1 MADSFNF
8 SDFFFTPVIASGVR
22 ESERRSL
29 KADDYDGD
37 HLGQVGGQEL
47 EDEGEGGLGVDDV
60 VERHDVRVTQLLQEA
75 GLQTIV
81 INKRSSK
88 KIKTRDARNS
98 FPPLSISFYELPRLA
113 SLIAVKGVPSSS
125 CKRISFRATTYQIS
139 N

>member
-1 MADSFNF
+1 MKN
-8 SDFFFTPVIASGVR
+8 IYH
-22 ESERRSL
+22 

-75 GLQTIV
+75 GLQIIV
-81 INKRSSK
+81 IDRRSSK
-88 KIKTRDARNS
+88 KIKTRDARNNFS
-98 FPPLSISFYELPRLA
+98 SLSISFYELPGLA

-125 CKRISFRATTYQIS
+125 CKRISFRATT
-139 N
+139 

>member
-1 MADSFNF
+1 MNEEHW
-8 SDFFFTPVIASGVR
+8 IYH
-22 ESERRSL
+22 

-37 HLGQVGGQEL
+37 HLGQVSGQEL

-81 INKRSSK
+81 IDRRSSK
-88 KIKTRDARNS
+88 KIKTRDARNNFS
-98 FPPLSISFYELPRLA
+98 SLSISFYELPRLA

-125 CKRISFRATTYQIS
+125 CKRISFRATT
-139 N
+139 